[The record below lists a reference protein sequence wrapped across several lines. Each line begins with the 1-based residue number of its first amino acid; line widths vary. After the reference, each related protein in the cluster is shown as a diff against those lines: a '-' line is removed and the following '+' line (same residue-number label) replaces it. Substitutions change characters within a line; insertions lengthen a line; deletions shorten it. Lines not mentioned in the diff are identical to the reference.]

1 MKNISKNINVILLV
15 ALLLNIVLAPGYSEA
30 CIFQKEE
37 IDLTKFGVGKIIEKD
52 KTIIKR
58 ITVVEVH
65 ETYIVYEKEGSLHDH
80 EIERIDYIDFPDAPK
95 GAVVV
100 KFDKSGPVV
109 KYYYK

>member
-1 MKNISKNINVILLV
+1 M
-15 ALLLNIVLAPGYSEA
+15 
-30 CIFQKEE
+30 
-37 IDLTKFGVGKIIEKD
+37 
-52 KTIIKR
+52 
-58 ITVVEVH
+58 VEVH